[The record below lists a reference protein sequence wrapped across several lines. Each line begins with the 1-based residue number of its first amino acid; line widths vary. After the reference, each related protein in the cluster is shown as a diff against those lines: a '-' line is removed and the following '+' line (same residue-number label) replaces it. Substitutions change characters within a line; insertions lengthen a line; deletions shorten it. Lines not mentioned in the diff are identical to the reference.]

1 MSSSFRKRRARRG
14 ISLMEVLISMFVLTV
29 GLLGVAALIPAGR
42 HEIVEAAKL
51 DNASM
56 VGRAAF
62 RDMQVRGFLNP
73 AGWNYY
79 SGGSYYPVYDANRPD
94 PFQGQLPTSN
104 SYGTGIGFVNN
115 IAYAIDPLAITGA
128 SNLGPY
134 FPYYYSNSNG
144 DLSSKVNL
152 APEPTPLR
160 PAPMLRIVPFTFGAG
175 VNLPQQNA
183 VFDSVFRSS
192 FDQILEPN
200 ATNSDFPPSPKWFPG
215 NTRRMNDGNYTWL
228 ATVVSDGSKQAQ
240 FGNVTVSVA
249 VFYKRVVQ
257 LTTDNPPKAIG
268 EYVVELDPFPVL
280 PMPGGGE
287 AILRDLPNHP
297 LTNKPVSVRPGQWLM
312 LGGRRT
318 LSTVPSVVSTY
329 EYRWYRVLSAATPV
343 TSGGATS
350 QRVTLSGTDWN
361 VPHTSTRA
369 WIFDNIVNVYE
380 KQMPLEVQ

>member
-1 MSSSFRKRRARRG
+1 MSSSFLKRRARRG

-79 SGGSYYPVYDANRPD
+79 SGGSYYPVYDANRPN
-94 PFQGQLPTSN
+94 PFQGQDPTSS
-104 SYGTGIGFVNN
+104 SYGNFTFVTN
-115 IAYAIDPLAITGA
+115 IAYAIDPLGITGS

-134 FPYYYSNSNG
+134 FPYYSNA
-144 DLSSKVNL
+144 DLS
-152 APEPTPLR
+152 AEPTPLR
-160 PAPMLRIVPFTFGAG
+160 PVPMLRIVPFTFGAG
-175 VNLPQQNA
+175 VNLAQQNA

-200 ATNSDFPPSPKWFPG
+200 ATNSDFPPSPKWFNG
-215 NTRRMNDGNYTWL
+215 NTRRMNEGNYTWL
-228 ATVVSDGSKQAQ
+228 ATVVSDGSKLAQ
-240 FGNVTVSVA
+240 MGNVTVSVA

-257 LTTDNPPKAIG
+257 LTTDTPPKAIG
-268 EYVVELDPFPVL
+268 EYVVQLNPFPVL

-287 AILRDLPNHP
+287 AVLANLPNHP

-361 VPHTSTRA
+361 IPHTSTRA

-380 KQMPLEVQ
+380 KQMPLEVP